1 MKIVGKHIDK
11 RRKGRVTVI
20 PEDLEDF
27 WFLYNIIKVG
37 DKVKMKVNRKIQNE
51 STTGLVKNTK
61 KYVLTILEILDINFT
76 YDNSGTSLFMKTKN
90 VGQNEYINIGQLQT
104 ALISLFYPITICMP
118 IACLTSF

>member
-11 RRKGRVTVI
+11 KRRGRITVI

-27 WFLYNIIKVG
+27 WYLYNIIKVG
-37 DKVKMKVNRKIQNE
+37 DRVKMKVNRKIQNE

-76 YDNSGTSLFMKTKN
+76 YDNSGTSLYMKTKN
-90 VGQNEYINIGQLQT
+90 VGQNEFINIGQLQT
-104 ALISLFYPITICMP
+104 AMISLFYPITICKSAFFNP
-118 IACLTSF
+118 Q